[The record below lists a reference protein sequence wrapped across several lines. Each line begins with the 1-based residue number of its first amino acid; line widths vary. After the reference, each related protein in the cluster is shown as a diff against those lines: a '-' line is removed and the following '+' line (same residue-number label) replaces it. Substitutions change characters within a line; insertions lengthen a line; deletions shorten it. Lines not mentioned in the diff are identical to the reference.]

1 MGRARDRLNE
11 EPGKPVSMVGNIIQP
26 LNLKVDLAAE
36 NERIF
41 GEQGPIEL
49 DLNRGKRE
57 GSA

>member
-1 MGRARDRLNE
+1 
-11 EPGKPVSMVGNIIQP
+11 MVGNIIQP